1 MTSPLRR
8 PTGLRPAAEALEDRR
23 LLSQTVSG
31 TDAKGDT
38 WTLQLIGPGAL
49 TVIKQPDASGN
60 PQSLTSPSDIQQ
72 IVVGGAE
79 PFVTRLVGKVTSVA
93 PGSDGRVFFQ
103 NLQELGGPS
112 QATTAG
118 GNGLLAIDM
127 PGFWLGN
134 TSATG
139 AAINQTTPTIKASIS
154 IPDGVN
160 SLRFGGADTT
170 FFNGT
175 NASSSVSGDNTSDQF
190 IINLGLPAFLGTT
203 VIVNKMVS
211 SAQPAT
217 GTNGATSPTQN
228 SIVVNVAGRLNLFQA
243 NEIDG
248 NSSLYQA
255 DSRFLNTN
263 LLGNTVNQNQ
273 GGTII
278 LSTPITAAT
287 VTGYINN
294 VRVGG
299 NATNLSVQ
307 TNGHIGNFYVG
318 GETQNVSL
326 LGPGDTRN
334 VYFGRG
340 MDQVTINSHVIDNLQ
355 ANRGALDSTV
365 ITDRTIARA
374 SFGGDVVNTQV
385 LSGYQQNLTNVFQTQ
400 QFPSTALPNAQDG
413 GGMTVLV
420 AGDVTNSVFAAS
432 AQPDP
437 SGLFGTSNDLLFPH
451 GHISAKVEGNISN
464 TTATPSSPTKA
475 FYAQNVSV
483 VHGPVQ
489 PPNVPEPPFGS
500 SVLPTRAAGLRPLP
514 GQRLVNPA
522 TLPAATI
529 QGYVRDTRR
538 FIHAVPAGGKTIGQ
552 ASSTSSTAQ
561 TNGGGGNGR
570 TNPGGSGT
578 TPGVGA
584 ASVSAA
590 ATTRHSTAVPKGPA
604 KVGKGKA

>member
-1 MTSPLRR
+1 MSSLRR

-31 TDAKGDT
+31 TDSKGDT
-38 WTLQLIGPGAL
+38 WTLTLQGPGAL

-72 IVVGGAE
+72 IIVGGTD
-79 PFVTRLVGKVTSVA
+79 PFTSRLIGRVTSVA

-103 NLQELGGPS
+103 NLQELGGPAQTS
-112 QATTAG
+112 TSA
-118 GNGLLAIDM
+118 GNGLKAIDM

-139 AAINQTTPTIKASIS
+139 AAINQAAPNIKASIT

-175 NASSSVSGDNTSDQF
+175 TASNSVSGDNANDQF
-190 IINLGLPAFLGTT
+190 VINLGLPAFLGTT
-203 VIVNKMVS
+203 ILVNKMIS

-217 GTNGATSPTQN
+217 GTNGSTSPTQN
-228 SIVVNVAGRLNLFQA
+228 SIVVDVAGRLNLFQA

-248 NSSLYQA
+248 NSGLYQP

-263 LLGNTVNQNQ
+263 LVGNTVNQNQ
-273 GGTII
+273 GGTIL
-278 LSTPITAAT
+278 LSTPLSASA

-326 LGPGDTRN
+326 LGPADARN

-340 MDQVTINSHVIDNLQ
+340 MDQVTINAHVIDNLQ

-365 ITDRTIARA
+365 IVDRTIARA
-374 SFGGDVVNTQV
+374 IFGGDVVNTQV
-385 LSGYQQNLTNVFQTQ
+385 LTGYQQNLTTVFQNQ
-400 QFPSTALPNAQDG
+400 SFPSTALPNAQDG
-413 GGMTVLV
+413 GGQTVLV
-420 AGDVTNSVFAAS
+420 AGDVTNSVFTAS
-432 AQPDP
+432 VQPGP
-437 SGLFGTSNDLLFPH
+437 SGVFGTANDLLFPH
-451 GHISAKVEGNISN
+451 GHIDAKVEGTISN
-464 TTATPSSPTKA
+464 PTATPNAPNKA
-475 FYAQNVSV
+475 FYAQNVSIT
-483 VHGPVQ
+483 HGPVQ
-489 PPNVPEPPFGS
+489 PPNVPEPPFGPTI
-500 SVLPTRAAGLRPLP
+500 LPTRAIGLTQQP
-514 GQRLVNPA
+514 GQYVPNAMR
-522 TLPAATI
+522 LPAATI
-529 QGYVRDTRR
+529 QGFVRQTQRYV
-538 FIHAVPAGGKTIGQ
+538 H
-552 ASSTSSTAQ
+552 STSATGNATGANGRTSTSPQ

-570 TNPGGSGT
+570 TGPGGTG

-584 ASVSAA
+584 ASVTAA
-590 ATTRHSTAVPKGPA
+590 ATASHTTAVPRGPA
-604 KVGKGKA
+604 ALKGSKARA